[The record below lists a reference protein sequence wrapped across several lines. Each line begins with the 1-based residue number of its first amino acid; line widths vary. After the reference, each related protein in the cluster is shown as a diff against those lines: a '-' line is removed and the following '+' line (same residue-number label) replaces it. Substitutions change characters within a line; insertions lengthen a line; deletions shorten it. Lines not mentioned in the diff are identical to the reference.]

1 MNRLF
6 SITIVGLFT
15 CLLPIVSSAQILV
28 CDPATSTS
36 YTWPSAPVAYFTDG
50 GVTGAIAP
58 IPTFTLAD
66 ADFLTDMAFMEWSSV
81 STSTFTAVDGG
92 TIAALPPG
100 YPGNIDATNVGLIFD
115 PGFSTDVP
123 NDPGIYIIYDDD
135 GAIAS
140 LVGAPPGVLG
150 FATPELADP
159 STCTIVEAYAVLN
172 LGEIDPLDVPPTYA
186 FPGAN
191 FGGVFTH
198 EIGHSINLAHK
209 QTVGNVFFT
218 SLFDTPLPAGCIALP
233 APAPPGPSVTD
244 LETMNPF
251 LDVSGTFMTGAAQ
264 AEVTTPDDMAAIS
277 DLYPA
282 GGWPATTGVISGVV
296 VAPDGVTPL
305 GGVNVVARNVEDP
318 YADAIS
324 QLSGAGSQ
332 TAGDGSY
339 TLTGLTPGEVY
350 VLFVEPIVAGAFS
363 QSPVVPFPDGAPEE
377 FWNGPDE
384 TNIGFPGAAG
394 EDTPC
399 DTVKIVP
406 VAGTPF
412 MADILL
418 NDPTLGAPF
427 AADILE
433 LEAIA
438 FGKKALVSWISLV
451 EDNHDKYV
459 VQLLREERLADWKD
473 LGAVHAAGEGARYEF
488 LTDALSPGFH
498 QFRLKEVDLQ
508 GNISFSQTT
517 EVYLSGEEQPI
528 AIFPNPAS
536 HSFSLECYLPVA
548 GTVSCEIFDLSGKK
562 ILNQLFSGEEGMNQQ
577 KVSVEEVPV
586 GTYLLVI
593 KGDGLIHRKMIE
605 VRR

>member
-1 MNRLF
+1 MM
-6 SITIVGLFT
+6 IPVHI
-15 CLLPIVSSAQILV
+15 SAQILI
-28 CDPATSTS
+28 CDPATSTA
-36 YTWPSAPVAYFTDG
+36 YTWPSGPVPYFTDG

-81 STSTFTAVDGG
+81 STSTFAAVDGG

-100 YPGNIDATNVGLIFD
+100 YPTNIDDTNIGLIFD
-115 PGFSTDVP
+115 PTFSSDVP

-159 STCTIVEAYAVLN
+159 ATCTIVEAYAVLN
-172 LGEIDPLDVPPTYA
+172 LEEIDPLDVPPTYA

-209 QTVGNVFFT
+209 QTVGNVYFT

-244 LETMNPF
+244 LETMYPF
-251 LDVSGTFMTGAAQ
+251 LDVSGAFMTGAAQ

-296 VAPDGVTPL
+296 IAPDGVSPL

-318 YADAIS
+318 YADAVS

-377 FWNGPDE
+377 FWNGSDE
-384 TNIGFPGAAG
+384 THVGFPGAAG

-406 VAGTPF
+406 IAGSPF

-433 LEAIA
+433 LEAIPL
-438 FGKKALVSWISLV
+438 GKKALVSWFSLH
-451 EDNHDKYV
+451 EEGHEEYV
-459 VQLLREERLADWKD
+459 VQHLRDVRLADWED
-473 LGAVHAAGEGARYEF
+473 LGAVQARGDGESYEF
-488 LTDALSPGFH
+488 LTEVLTSGLH
-498 QFRLKEVDLQ
+498 QFRLKEIDLQ
-508 GNISFSQTT
+508 GNISYSQTT
-517 EVYLSGEEQPI
+517 ELYLSGEEQTV
-528 AIFPNPAS
+528 AVFPNPAS
-536 HSFSLECYLPVA
+536 YTLSLQFYLPGS
-548 GTVSCEIFDLSGKK
+548 GTVSVEVFDLSGR
-562 ILNQLFSGEEGMNQQ
+562 IQASHTMSVEAGVNQQ
-577 KVSVEEVPV
+577 ELSVDSLPV
-586 GTYLLVI
+586 GTYLVVA
-593 KGDGLIHRKMIE
+593 KGEGLIHRAMVEI
-605 VRR
+605 RR